1 MNEKEF
7 FKNVV
12 FFSGLSLIFSLLFLV
27 FFSFHVSA
35 ATQST
40 GLPYVPN
47 DTSYTIDSG
56 VLSDLATAVEYYC
69 HANSLDTPQDLGYDS
84 IFIYCTPYSGWYDYT
99 HTVNMPKYEIY
110 YFDSSTLPVTLHNN
124 GNDFIMYSQDY
135 LIAILPEYYI
145 CSLSPRT
152 IGNLYN
158 GYTVWE
164 FAHLQNN
171 TSKVFYGQT
180 PPQTETNSIF
190 TFQYSYNYPIYTNSD
205 FYFNDPSH
213 GRIRFLAFAR
223 YVSGDVI
230 PFEPDEPLPL
240 KPQRPDINDY
250 EIDDNDIPPL
260 DTTDIPSLL
269 ESLWNLLK
277 WLFKNS
283 LFSWF
288 YYLGETIG
296 YWIGSLIYV
305 VSSGF
310 GNISENIG
318 NFFKPILTSIDNL
331 NADILD
337 KVDDIKTTIETFF
350 QDYSNAW
357 SRLWSLVLVL
367 YSFGL
372 GADHEFHLLVFLT
385 NLIVPDATSLANTFI
400 AHDNFD
406 MIPTFQHLFN
416 EIKYLYTALQG
427 YSTHL
432 IKTITTPTFTF
443 MDKTFP
449 SYTIDFSWFDDFKV
463 FSDTIVST
471 FLILGY
477 VWFLWCRLAGILN
490 HTHNPA
496 P

>member
-205 FYFNDPSH
+205 FYFIIIN
-213 GRIRFLAFAR
+213 IR
-223 YVSGDVI
+223 
-230 PFEPDEPLPL
+230 
-240 KPQRPDINDY
+240 
-250 EIDDNDIPPL
+250 
-260 DTTDIPSLL
+260 SLR
-269 ESLWNLLK
+269 
-277 WLFKNS
+277 
-283 LFSWF
+283 
-288 YYLGETIG
+288 
-296 YWIGSLIYV
+296 
-305 VSSGF
+305 
-310 GNISENIG
+310 
-318 NFFKPILTSIDNL
+318 
-331 NADILD
+331 
-337 KVDDIKTTIETFF
+337 F
-350 QDYSNAW
+350 Q
-357 SRLWSLVLVL
+357 
-367 YSFGL
+367 G
-372 GADHEFHLLVFLT
+372 
-385 NLIVPDATSLANTFI
+385 
-400 AHDNFD
+400 
-406 MIPTFQHLFN
+406 
-416 EIKYLYTALQG
+416 
-427 YSTHL
+427 
-432 IKTITTPTFTF
+432 
-443 MDKTFP
+443 
-449 SYTIDFSWFDDFKV
+449 
-463 FSDTIVST
+463 
-471 FLILGY
+471 
-477 VWFLWCRLAGILN
+477 
-490 HTHNPA
+490 
-496 P
+496 